1 MQKGLLIILD
11 GLGDRPSPAL
21 GGATPLEA
29 ARTPHL
35 DTLARA
41 GLCGMVDPM
50 IPGVPV
56 GTHTG
61 TGILLGLAPAD
72 ARRLA
77 RGTIEAAGLGLSVEQ
92 GDVTLRCN
100 FSTLVADGG
109 ALRILDRRAGRIR
122 HGTDELAAALS
133 DIPMRD
139 GIVAT
144 LHPATEHRA
153 VLHLAGR
160 GLTAA
165 ITNTDPGFDGVSA
178 RVLVSR
184 PLWGDDPDGVR
195 TSRAVNSFV
204 REAFRRLVNHPV
216 NVHRQSQG
224 LPPANGIVTR
234 GAGMIQSARN
244 VLHHFGVKAALV
256 AAERTVIGLGRL
268 FRFTVINK
276 KGFTAACD
284 TDLNGKV
291 SAAIE
296 ALGSHDLVFLH
307 IKGPDLCAHDLDP
320 LGKKA
325 FLEAVDRALSPLLDR
340 DLAIAVS
347 GDHSTDSNTG
357 GHCGDPVP
365 SLLRAPLSRRD
376 AATAFGEGACMQ
388 GGLGRITGTSLLLIL
403 LDHMGCLHN
412 FRPTDS
418 GILSS

>member
-29 ARTPHL
+29 ANTPHL
-35 DTLARA
+35 DALASA
-41 GLCGMVDPM
+41 GLCGLVDPL

-61 TGILLGLAPAD
+61 TGILLGLVPAD

-77 RGTIEAAGLGLSVEQ
+77 RGAIEAAGLGLLVEQ

-109 ALRILDRRAGRIR
+109 GLRIVDRRAGRIR
-122 HGTDELAAALS
+122 HGTDQLAAALNH
-133 DIPMRD
+133 IPLQN
-139 GIVAT
+139 GITAT

-153 VLHLAGR
+153 VLRLAGL
-160 GLTAA
+160 GLTGA

-178 RVLVSR
+178 RVLLSQ
-184 PLWGDDPDGVR
+184 PLGVDDPDGVR
-195 TSRAVNSFV
+195 TARAVNSFV
-204 REAFRRLVNHPV
+204 REAFQRLVNHPV
-216 NVHRQSQG
+216 NVYRQAQG
-224 LPPANGIVTR
+224 LPPANGIITR
-234 GAGMIQSARN
+234 GAGMVQTARN

-268 FRFTVINK
+268 FHFTVINE
-276 KGFTAACD
+276 KGFTGACD
-284 TDLNGKV
+284 TDLNGKIR
-291 SAAIE
+291 AAIG
-296 ALGSHDLVFLH
+296 ALDSHDLVFLH

-325 FLEAVDRALSPLLDR
+325 FLEAVDKALMPLLGR

-365 SLLRAPLSRRD
+365 SLLFAPLGRRD
-376 AATAFGEGACMQ
+376 AATAFGENTCMQ
-388 GGLGRITGTSLLLIL
+388 GGLGRITGASLLLTL

-418 GILSS
+418 EILST